1 MLYLLTNVKNQRKNY
16 YWNSLNFV
24 NPDNISIREYVCVVV
39 LEKMWDSS
47 WLVVRVPMFFKV
59 DLTCSNHCHWHI
71 SETAIESTSQL
82 VPFPLLTNGNYTAC
96 TIPWRFPS
104 DDPSIPTPTELS
116 WINLLLNTIPTFKYV
131 IFFFFPTQKIKI
143 KWGVVQISSFITYLY
158 LFFFKKKKITE
169 QNGVWIKFLFP

>member
-59 DLTCSNHCHWHI
+59 DLTCSNHC
-71 SETAIESTSQL
+71 
-82 VPFPLLTNGNYTAC
+82 
-96 TIPWRFPS
+96 R
-104 DDPSIPTPTELS
+104 
-116 WINLLLNTIPTFKYV
+116 
-131 IFFFFPTQKIKI
+131 
-143 KWGVVQISSFITYLY
+143 
-158 LFFFKKKKITE
+158 
-169 QNGVWIKFLFP
+169 

>member
-143 KWGVVQISSFITYLY
+143 KMGCGSNFFFHHLSLS
-158 LFFFKKKKITE
+158 LFF
-169 QNGVWIKFLFP
+169 